1 MAKEVE
7 KSKKSTKEKNTSKTV
22 SKVKKESWWK
32 GVKSEF
38 KKVKW
43 PTKKELIK
51 YSIATIA
58 FVIFFALFFYLIEL
72 VVFFIK
78 TM

>member
-7 KSKKSTKEKNTSKTV
+7 KSKKSTKEKNASKTV

-43 PTKKELIK
+43 PHRLRSKGGSK
-51 YSIATIA
+51 
-58 FVIFFALFFYLIEL
+58 
-72 VVFFIK
+72 
-78 TM
+78 